1 NTREHQEPDGKTDYD
16 IARANSDQYLPDLI
30 LNAMSVARG
39 TCEIHSQHLRKKAD
53 ADDAEAQ
60 YELACLYMKGE
71 GVPRDC
77 GEAYYCYL
85 RARDSGNAAIVSN
98 VTTACNELNEL
109 LASDERS
116 RLALLSQ
123 NS

>member
-1 NTREHQEPDGKTDYD
+1 
-16 IARANSDQYLPDLI
+16 
-30 LNAMSVARG
+30 
-39 TCEIHSQHLRKKAD
+39 LRKKAD

-109 LASDERS
+109 LANDERS
-116 RLALLSQ
+116 RLAEKRAQEYRAAIGLLRKFRR
-123 NS
+123 NPDILLDRILGEK